1 MTDMTVAN
9 LDHAVQAHQAGQW
22 PEAEALYRSFLAVHP
37 DEPVA
42 GYNLGILL
50 LGQARLEGLSWVR
63 QALLAGG
70 GRLDLAAASAS
81 AVQALQA
88 HQYKDHAD
96 QFVQWLEQHGLQ
108 ALGHEA
114 LKVRVALPGH
124 LQPLAPTGLRRYHP
138 IESSRYVYAIDV
150 VGGCNLRCPTCPVG
164 QGAALPKGLMQ
175 RDLFQAILQKIVQEQ
190 VSQRPDIWLFNWGE
204 PLLHP
209 QLGALIEDVRQAG
222 LTSMV
227 SSNLHHSDRIDE
239 VMQANPDRMKVSLS
253 SLRQEAY
260 AQTHVRGDIERV
272 KTNLQ
277 LLAQAR
283 DRHKATTEIWIGHH
297 LYRHTLQDQQ
307 QVQDFA
313 VSLGFGYA
321 PSTAIVAPI
330 ETALRMLSSDTSAWV
345 AEPLHAQLL
354 TKPAEISAHLKA
366 HRSGRFDCELRF
378 NMTSIQFDGCV
389 TLCCGTTQALAAE
402 PVAFL
407 THSHAALEQKK
418 YAHPFC
424 GQCMQNN
431 LHLTTVDL

>member
-1 MTDMTVAN
+1 MTVAN
-9 LDHAVQAHQAGQW
+9 LDLAVQAHQAGLW

-50 LGQARLEGLSWVR
+50 LGQARLEGLSWVQ

-88 HQYKDHAD
+88 HHYKDHAH

-114 LKVRVALPGH
+114 LKVRAGLPGH

-164 QGAALPKGLMQ
+164 QGSALPKGLMQ
-175 RDLFQAILQKIVQEQ
+175 RDLFQAILQKIVHEQ
-190 VSQRPDIWLFNWGE
+190 APQRPDIWLFNWGE

-209 QLGALIEDVRQAG
+209 QLGALIGDVRQAG

-260 AQTHVRGDIERV
+260 GLTHVRGDIERV
-272 KTNLQ
+272 KANLH

-307 QVQDFA
+307 EVQNFA
-313 VSLGFGYA
+313 VSLGFGYV

-330 ETALRMLSSDTSAWV
+330 ETALRMLSTDADEWV
-345 AEPLHAQLL
+345 AEPLHSQLL
-354 TKPAEISAHLKA
+354 TTPAEISAHLKA

-378 NMTSIQFDGCV
+378 NMTSIQYDGGV
-389 TLCCGTTQALAAE
+389 TLCCGTTQALASE

-407 THSHAALEQKK
+407 AHSHAALEQKK

-424 GQCMQNN
+424 GQCIKNN

>member
-1 MTDMTVAN
+1 MTVAN
-9 LDHAVQAHQAGQW
+9 LDLAVQAHQAGLW

-50 LGQARLEGLSWVR
+50 LGQARLEGLSWVQ

-88 HQYKDHAD
+88 HHYKDHAH

-114 LKVRVALPGH
+114 LKVRAGLPGH

-175 RDLFQAILQKIVQEQ
+175 RDLFQAILQKIVHEQ
-190 VSQRPDIWLFNWGE
+190 APQRPDIWLFNWGE

-209 QLGALIEDVRQAG
+209 QLGALIGDVRQAG

-260 AQTHVRGDIERV
+260 GLTHVRGDIERV
-272 KTNLQ
+272 KANLH

-307 QVQDFA
+307 EVQNFA
-313 VSLGFGYA
+313 VSLGFGYV

-330 ETALRMLSSDTSAWV
+330 ETALRMLSTDADEWV
-345 AEPLHAQLL
+345 AEPLHSQLL
-354 TKPAEISAHLKA
+354 TTPAEISAHLKA

-378 NMTSIQFDGCV
+378 NMTSIQYDGGV
-389 TLCCGTTQALAAE
+389 TLCCGTTQALASE

-407 THSHAALEQKK
+407 AHSHAALEQKK

-424 GQCMQNN
+424 GQCIKNN

>member
-1 MTDMTVAN
+1 MNIDDLELAI
-9 LDHAVQAHQAGQW
+9 QAHQAGRW
-22 PEAEALYRSFLAVHP
+22 PEAEALYRAFLAVHP

-50 LGQARLEGLSWVR
+50 LGQARLEGLSWV
-63 QALLAGG
+63 QPALLGGG
-70 GRLDLAAASAS
+70 GRIDLATASAS
-81 AVQALQA
+81 AIQALLA

-96 QFVQWLEQHGLQ
+96 QFVQWLEQQGLQ

-114 LKVRVALPGH
+114 LKVRSALPGH
-124 LQPLAPTGLRRYHP
+124 LQPFAPTGLRRYHP

-164 QGAALPKGLMQ
+164 QGPALPKGLMQ

-190 VSQRPDIWLFNWGE
+190 NPQQPDIWLFNWGE

-209 QLGALIEDVRQAG
+209 ELGALIGDIRAAG
-222 LTSMV
+222 LTSLV

-239 VMQANPDRMKVSLS
+239 VMQASPDRMKVSLS

-272 KTNLQ
+272 KANLQ

-297 LYRHTLQDQQ
+297 LYRHTLKDQEP
-307 QVQDFA
+307 VQA
-313 VSLGFGYA
+313 LATSLGFGYV
-321 PSTAIVAPI
+321 PSPAIVAPI
-330 ETALRMLSSDTSAWV
+330 ETTLRMLSPGAGSWGT
-345 AEPLHAQLL
+345 EPLHAQLL
-354 TKPAEISAHLKA
+354 STPAEISEHLKA

-378 NMTSIQFDGCV
+378 NMTSIQYDGCV
-389 TLCCGTTQALAAE
+389 TLCCGTTQALASE

-407 THSHAALEQKK
+407 AHSHEELEQKK

-424 GQCMQNN
+424 GHCMKNN
-431 LHLTTVDL
+431 LHLTTMDL

>member
-9 LDHAVQAHQAGQW
+9 LDLAVQAHQAGRW
-22 PEAEALYRSFLAVHP
+22 PEAEGLYRAYLAVRP

-63 QALLAGG
+63 PALLSGG
-70 GRLDLAAASAS
+70 SRLDLAAASAS
-81 AVQALQA
+81 VVQALLA

-96 QFVQWLEQHGLQ
+96 QFVQWLERHDLK
-108 ALGHEA
+108 ALEHAA
-114 LKVRVALPGH
+114 LRVRAALPGY

-175 RDLFQAILQKIVQEQ
+175 RDLFQAILQKIVQENFPHC
-190 VSQRPDIWLFNWGE
+190 PDIWLFNWGE

-209 QLGALIEDVRQAG
+209 QLGALIGDVRHAG

-239 VMQANPDRMKVSLS
+239 LMQANPDRMKVSLS

-260 AQTHVRGDIERV
+260 AQTHVRGDIDRV
-272 KTNLQ
+272 KANLQ

-313 VSLGFGYA
+313 VSLGFGYV

-330 ETALRMLSSDTSAWV
+330 ETALRMLSSGADSWV

-354 TKPAEISAHLKA
+354 TAPAEISAHLKA
-366 HRSGRFDCELRF
+366 HRSGSFDCELRF
-378 NMTSIQFDGCV
+378 NMTSIQYNGCV
-389 TLCCGTTQALAAE
+389 TLCCGTTQDLSSE

-407 THSHAALEQKK
+407 EHSHAALEQKNIPILF
-418 YAHPFC
+418 AVSAC
-424 GQCMQNN
+424 R
-431 LHLTTVDL
+431 TTCT